1 MSRHRIEVSLP
12 EWLDRLMDTPP
23 VLVAAEDRM
32 RLAIDLARR
41 NVATQT
47 GGPFGAV
54 VVDEWSGQVLAA
66 GVNLVLPSRNC
77 TAHAE
82 MVAIELAECVVGTF
96 DLSSTEHRLSL
107 VTSVEPCAMCLG
119 AIVWS
124 GVRSLVCGAPSSAAA
139 AIGFDEGP
147 RPDRWIDA
155 LECRGIDV
163 TTGVLS
169 AEAGAVLRDYADAGG
184 QIYNAGR

>member
-12 EWLDRLMDTPP
+12 EWLDRLMDAPP
-23 VLVAAEDRM
+23 VLGDAESRM
-32 RLAIDLARR
+32 RTAIDLARR
-41 NVATQT
+41 NVTAQT
-47 GGPFGAV
+47 GGPFGAL
-54 VVDEWSGQVLAA
+54 VVDETSGQVLGA

-82 MVAIELAECVVGTF
+82 MVAIELAERAADSF
-96 DLSSTEHRLSL
+96 DLSADGRRLSL

-147 RPDRWIDA
+147 RPERWVDA

-163 TTGVLS
+163 TTGVLA
-169 AEAGAVLRDYADAGG
+169 AEAAAVLHDYADAGG
-184 QIYNAGR
+184 PIYNAGR